1 MNHKTEF
8 DAPPLPHTHP
18 MDEPATTF
26 TEARRRYEGT
36 MGSAVVRAANW
47 RLVAFAAIGLSVFLG
62 GGLIYA
68 SSRPAAVPYYV
79 DVDSTGAARNVVK
92 ASQNYEVQEKSIE
105 YFLGQTILKTRM
117 IPKDVVQYRRNG
129 EDAKHFY
136 TKNGEKKLSELM
148 TSENPLEDIKN
159 HRATDVELIG
169 ITKETGKG
177 NTYQVRWKEK
187 VYNEKELESECTMVA
202 FVSVKLAQP
211 KTEEQIRNNPF
222 GIYIDDI
229 SWSKER

>member
-79 DVDSTGAARNVVK
+79 DVDSTGAAGLSIVLCKLFFNRPCRTY
-92 ASQNYEVQEKSIE
+92 ASRPTCAHPFRVGCAHS
-105 YFLGQTILKTRM
+105 TILESSGCS
-117 IPKDVVQYRRNG
+117 ISG
-129 EDAKHFY
+129 
-136 TKNGEKKLSELM
+136 
-148 TSENPLEDIKN
+148 
-159 HRATDVELIG
+159 RAPAHAD
-169 ITKETGKG
+169 
-177 NTYQVRWKEK
+177 R
-187 VYNEKELESECTMVA
+187 A
-202 FVSVKLAQP
+202 A
-211 KTEEQIRNNPF
+211 
-222 GIYIDDI
+222 
-229 SWSKER
+229 